1 MRAADPFVMV
11 LECDITDPL
20 SGIDFTMNV
29 IINLIRGLNVHAEI
43 PVFGDGEGLVVRGV
57 IMSSRYSFT
66 SASTISSRD
75 CSFVDTYS

>member
-1 MRAADPFVMV
+1 
-11 LECDITDPL
+11 
-20 SGIDFTMNV
+20 MNV